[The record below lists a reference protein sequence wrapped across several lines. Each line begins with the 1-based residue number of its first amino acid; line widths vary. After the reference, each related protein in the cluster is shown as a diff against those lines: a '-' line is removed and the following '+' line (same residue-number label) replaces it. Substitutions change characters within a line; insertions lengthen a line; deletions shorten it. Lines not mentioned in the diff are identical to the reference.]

1 MSDRPSHALADVE
14 LRPRRDADRDFLC
27 RLYASTRTDELAA
40 TPWTDEQKRAFLE
53 WQFEAQTTHYDA
65 VYGDARFLVVE
76 RDDMP
81 IGRLYLQRRDDEIRV
96 VDIALLP
103 EHRGHGLGRRL
114 MEDVLAEAA
123 ADGLAVRIHVE
134 THNPAMHLYERL
146 GFRRVDTNGV
156 DHLMEWLPVDADRG
170 GVLR

>member
-1 MSDRPSHALADVE
+1 MTDDGHPGVA

-27 RLYASTRTDELAA
+27 LLYASTRTDELAA
-40 TPWTDEQKRAFLE
+40 APWNDSEKRAFLE

-65 VYGDARFLVVE
+65 VYADATFLIVE
-76 RDDMP
+76 RAGEP
-81 IGRLYLQRRDDEIRV
+81 IGRLYLQRRADEIRV

-134 THNPAMHLYERL
+134 ANNPAMRLYERL
-146 GFRRVDTNGV
+146 GFRQVDTNGV
-156 DHLMEWLPVDADRG
+156 YHLMEWLPVDAGPSHR
-170 GVLR
+170 VR